1 MRGGVAIA
9 ELSAVGMP
17 QRAKTFFLVRRPPKL
32 DQSKC

>member
-1 MRGGVAIA
+1 
-9 ELSAVGMP
+9 MP